1 MVNSLDLFL
10 VLTLEG
16 LDMARK
22 SSAQKSLTQP
32 NLIVYYV
39 LLLLKREYLIEIAKE
54 RGKRTGN
61 VHHFFIK

>member
-32 NLIVYYV
+32 NLIVYY
-39 LLLLKREYLIEIAKE
+39 LLFLLKKE
-54 RGKRTGN
+54 GMFNRDSKR
-61 VHHFFIK
+61 KR

>member
-10 VLTLEG
+10 GLTLEG

-32 NLIVYYV
+32 NLIVYY
-39 LLLLKREYLIEIAKE
+39 LLFLLKKE
-54 RGKRTGN
+54 GMFNRDSKR
-61 VHHFFIK
+61 KR